1 MAQFRLLD
9 ELAGRPFPTA
19 LPKPHDPHYAAHV
32 LTDLRA
38 PDDATGA
45 AFRAFTQHPV
55 GEALLQAVAGNSPYL
70 AQAILKDPEFFRD
83 LAESGLQTSL
93 TSTLGEVEALDDEG
107 SEADLMAALRIRRR
121 RVAVL
126 TAVADIAGVW
136 PLTQI
141 TGALSNFAD
150 AAVAAA
156 VRHLIANAVSTG
168 RMTPEAARDHGFVVL
183 AVGKLGGGELN
194 YSSDIDLIVL
204 WDQDKAGAGIDAP
217 DEMFVRMTRRLVH
230 ILEDRTPDGYVFRT
244 DLRLRPDP
252 SSSPM
257 ALSMLAAETYYES
270 VGQNWERAALIK
282 ARPIAG
288 AIQGGAE
295 FLERISPFIW
305 RRHLDFAAIA
315 DIHSIKRQIHS
326 HKGFGAIAVAGH
338 NVKLGAG
345 GIREIEFFAQT
356 QQLIAGGRD
365 PRLRVPSTCSAI
377 DALAKTGR
385 LGGTASNELTDAY
398 EFLRTLE
405 HRLQMIGDEQTHM
418 IPKDPDGMAR
428 IATFMG
434 FESVETFEAEVV
446 GHLTRV
452 AGHYAKLF
460 EQSPTLTRAGNL
472 VFTGGEDDPGTLATL
487 SDMGFA
493 DAPRATAIVR
503 GWHHGRYRAT
513 HSARARAL
521 LTDLVPGLLE
531 GFGQTTDPDSALL
544 KFDEFLRNLPAGVQV
559 FSLLLAHPE
568 LLGLIAEVMG
578 SAPALAEALSHNP
591 GLFDAVLGSEFS
603 HDLGPK
609 DELLDELRQKLAR
622 CRDHQDVLDESRR
635 WANEA
640 KFQVG
645 IQIMRGSVDAHTAGA
660 ILSDLADSVMGALL
674 PKVWEEFAVKHGV
687 IPGSKFAVV
696 AMGKLGA
703 REMTAGSDLDLVFLY
718 DVPNDGTVGSGG
730 GGATSDGATP
740 LAETA
745 YFARLGQRFISA
757 LTART
762 SEGSL
767 YEVDMRLRP
776 SGASG
781 PIASSVDGWA
791 RYQVEN
797 AWTFEHMALTRARVV
812 AGPETLAAEIA
823 ERTRAILCTKRDW
836 DGLVHDV
843 ATMRTKMET
852 EHGSTNPWR
861 VKYVRGGLIDVE
873 FISQALQLRH
883 AHAHPE
889 VLSRG
894 TTQALT
900 NLESIR
906 ALTGEEAEALR
917 RAALL
922 ARNVQSFLRQCFQN
936 NFQPDAAPP
945 GLREALARACHAP
958 SFADL
963 ESQLLETQAA
973 VLGIFQTKIA
983 DSARSSKN

>member
-9 ELAGRPFPTA
+9 ELAAHPSPAA
-19 LPKPHDPHYAAHV
+19 LPKPHDPQYAAHV
-32 LTDLRA
+32 LTDLQA
-38 PDDATGA
+38 GGGA
-45 AFRAFTQHPV
+45 AGPAPTAFIQHPV
-55 GEALLQAVAGNSPYL
+55 GQALLLAVTGNSPYL
-70 AQAILKDPEFFRD
+70 AQAILKDAAFFRD
-83 LAESGLQTSL
+83 LAESGLQASFA
-93 TSTLGEVEALDDEG
+93 STMGEVEALDAED
-107 SEADLMAALRIRRR
+107 SEASLMAALRVRRR

-126 TAVADIAGVW
+126 TAIADIAGVW
-136 PLTQI
+136 PLTRI

-150 AAVAAA
+150 AAVAAT
-156 VRHLIANAVSTG
+156 VRHLIASAVSTG
-168 RMTPEAARDHGFVVL
+168 AMTPEAARDHGFVVL

-194 YSSDIDLIVL
+194 YSSDIDLIAL
-204 WDQDKAGAGIDAP
+204 WDQEKAGAGIDAP
-217 DEMFVRMTRRLVH
+217 DALFVRLTRRLVH
-230 ILEDRTPDGYVFRT
+230 ILEDRTTDGYVFRT

-252 SSSPM
+252 GSSPM

-288 AIQGGAE
+288 DIRGGAE
-295 FLERISPFIW
+295 FLDRIGPFIW
-305 RRHLDFAAIA
+305 RKHLDFAAIA

-326 HKGFGAIAVAGH
+326 HKGFGTIAVAGH

-365 PRLRVPSTCSAI
+365 PRLRVPSTCAAI
-377 DALAKTGR
+377 GALAKTGR
-385 LGGTASNELTDAY
+385 LGDAAAKELTDAY
-398 EFLRTLE
+398 GFLRTLE
-405 HRLQMIGDEQTHM
+405 HRIQMIGDEQTHV
-418 IPKDPDGMAR
+418 IPKDPDGLVR

-434 FESVETFEAEVV
+434 FESIEAFKAEVV

-460 EQSPTLTRAGNL
+460 EQAPPLSRAGNL
-472 VFTGGEDDPGTLATL
+472 VFTGGEDDPGTLGTL
-487 SDMGFA
+487 GDLGFA
-493 DAPRATAIVR
+493 DARRATAIVR

-521 LTDLVPGLLE
+521 LTDLVPALLE
-531 GFGQTTDPDSALL
+531 AFGQTTDADSALL
-544 KFDEFLRNLPAGVQV
+544 KFDEFLGNLPAGVQV

-578 SAPALAEALSHNP
+578 SAPALAEALSRNP
-591 GLFDAVLGSEFS
+591 GLFDAVLGSEFAD
-603 HDLGPK
+603 DLGSK
-609 DELLDELRQKLAR
+609 DEMLDDLSKKLAH
-622 CRDHQDVLDESRR
+622 CQDLQDVLDESRR
-635 WANEA
+635 WTNDR
-640 KFQVG
+640 KFQIG
-645 IQIMRGSVDAHTAGA
+645 IQIMRGSADAPTAGSA
-660 ILSDLADSVMGALL
+660 LSDLADSVMGALL
-674 PKVWEEFAVKHGV
+674 PKVWEEFAVKHGA

-718 DVPNDGTVGSGG
+718 DVPT
-730 GGATSDGATP
+730 GGAASDGPAP
-740 LAETA
+740 LAESA

-757 LTART
+757 LSART
-762 SEGSL
+762 GEGSL

-781 PIASSVDGWA
+781 PIASSLDGWV
-791 RYQVEN
+791 RYQAEN

-812 AGPETLAAEIA
+812 AGPKDLAAEIA

-836 DGLVHDV
+836 DGLVRDV
-843 ATMRTKMET
+843 DQMRTKVET

-861 VKYVRGGLIDVE
+861 VKYVRGGLVDVE

-883 AHAHPE
+883 ASAHPE
-889 VLSRG
+889 MLSRG
-894 TTQALT
+894 TAQALT
-900 NLESIR
+900 NLESIG

-922 ARNVQSFLRQCFQN
+922 ARNVQNFLRQCFQN
-936 NFQPDAAPP
+936 DFQPDAAPA

-958 SFADL
+958 NFAAL

-973 VLGIFQTKIA
+973 VSRIFQTKIA
-983 DSARSSKN
+983 DPARG